1 MWYIFLIRLNHGLN
15 DTLVPKNSSHIF
27 VNSHCL
33 NTKLFEDQVFLW
45 YINLKHWTFFVLKL
59 TTAPSSYQ
67 WTLNVQ
73 DMCKLICLR
82 VCFALI
88 QNIVLASLRGVKT
101 LTIRVISDFEF
112 SLSWKLTL
120 IKLFF
125 LMQKVSHFYQISWH
139 LFPYH

>member
-1 MWYIFLIRLNHGLN
+1 MLTLIGKCNRNLILFWTKTTCKELNQITISNKYSLLSVWN
-15 DTLVPKNSSHIF
+15 IEL
-27 VNSHCL
+27 
-33 NTKLFEDQVFLW
+33 
-45 YINLKHWTFFVLKL
+45 FFVLKL